1 LKIGERIKD
10 FRQKKGLNQRKFAEQ
25 LGYSYGYIA
34 DLERGRQK
42 PSREVLER
50 LTEVYAISS
59 DYVLY
64 GSEDE
69 QKKYLMVKEA
79 GVHYEILPTSTKKL
93 LDSVKEI
100 LESENEVMVN
110 ALKANIKAFLQAIR
124 ETKRNDENKGG
135 K

>member
-1 LKIGERIKD
+1 MKIGERIKD
-10 FRQKKGLNQRKFAEQ
+10 FRQKKGLNQRKFAER
-25 LGYSYGYIA
+25 LGFSYGYIA

-64 GSEDE
+64 GSEEE

-79 GVHYEILPTSTKKL
+79 EGQYEILPTSTKKL
-93 LDSVKEI
+93 LGNVKEI
-100 LESENEVMVN
+100 LESGNEVMID
-110 ALKANIKAFLQAIR
+110 ALKANIKAFLVSVR
-124 ETKRNDENKGG
+124 SKKENENKGG
-135 K
+135 D